1 MKDINDYF
9 DWNEEDDDAFDGIDW
24 NKLFSGNI
32 SNDKN
37 MSPQGEFDD
46 ENMDD
51 FMEFNDKMKDII
63 ERLEQAKF
71 KKMIDENFENIKRN
85 GIDVNVL
92 MQEDPSQIVRLIET
106 LEIMKDRFLAEEEY
120 EKMAIICP
128 ILDKI
133 VKKMGYEI

>member
-1 MKDINDYF
+1 MKNIDDYF

-24 NKLFSGNI
+24 NKLFS
-32 SNDKN
+32 SNLDNEKD
-37 MSPQGEFDD
+37 MSPQGEFED

-63 ERLEQAKF
+63 ERLERVKF
-71 KKMIDENFENIKRN
+71 RKMLDENYENIKKN
-85 GIDVNVL
+85 GIDINQL
-92 MQEDPSQIVRLIET
+92 MKEEPSQIARLVET

-120 EKMAIICP
+120 EKMAVICP